1 VANENINT
9 FKGSLHE
16 PNLRFMYAFFIAL
29 LLPLL
34 SNLLSGTDLTSSGY
48 LEISFGYFIFYA
60 IIVFSSYLCV
70 YLAIIKD
77 LQFFKYPLF
86 IIFFITLL
94 AKYQYFSFLL
104 SVVDYSITGLP
115 GILNLFGSLL
125 ALISAMLLIYCTY
138 LLFFYKIYFWSKS
151 DHKKNLHRKF

>member
-1 VANENINT
+1 MPNENINT

-29 LLPLL
+29 LLPLI
-34 SNLLSGTDLTSSGY
+34 SNLLSGSDITSSGY
-48 LEISFGYFIFYA
+48 LDISFGYFIFYT

-94 AKYQYFSFLL
+94 AKYQYFNYLL
-104 SVVDYSITGLP
+104 SISDYRINGLP
-115 GILNLFGSLL
+115 GILNLFASLL

-138 LLFFYKIYFWSKS
+138 LLFFYKIYFWNRSN
-151 DHKKNLHRKF
+151 HKKKSS

>member
-1 VANENINT
+1 MQ
-9 FKGSLHE
+9 E

-34 SNLLSGTDLTSSGY
+34 SNLLSGTDITSTGF
-48 LEISFGYFIFYA
+48 LEISFGYFIFYT

-77 LQFFKYPLF
+77 IQFFKYPLF

-94 AKYQYFSFLL
+94 AKYQYFNYAL
-104 SVVDYSITGLP
+104 SALNYSINGIP
-115 GILNLFGSLL
+115 DILNLFASLL
-125 ALISAMLLIYCTY
+125 AIISALLLIYCTY
-138 LLFFYKIYFWSKS
+138 LLFFYKIYFWNRYANNKKS
-151 DHKKNLHRKF
+151 P

>member
-1 VANENINT
+1 MPNENINT

-29 LLPLL
+29 LLPLI
-34 SNLLSGTDLTSSGY
+34 SNLLSGTDITSSGH
-48 LEISFGYFIFYA
+48 LDISFGYFIFYT

-94 AKYQYFSFLL
+94 AKYQYFNYLL
-104 SVVDYSITGLP
+104 SISDYRITGLP
-115 GILNLFGSLL
+115 GILDLFASLL

-138 LLFFYKIYFWSKS
+138 LLFFYKIYFWNRSN
-151 DHKKNLHRKF
+151 HKKKSS

>member
-1 VANENINT
+1 MPNENINT

-29 LLPLL
+29 LLPLI
-34 SNLLSGTDLTSSGY
+34 SNLLSGTDITSSGY
-48 LEISFGYFIFYA
+48 LDISFGYFIFYT

-94 AKYQYFSFLL
+94 AKYQYFNYLL
-104 SVVDYSITGLP
+104 SISDNRINGLP
-115 GILNLFGSLL
+115 GILNLFASLL

-138 LLFFYKIYFWSKS
+138 LLFFYKIYFWNRSN
-151 DHKKNLHRKF
+151 HKKKSS